1 MIRLETSTGEAL
13 SRILKELSP
22 IEYSSN
28 RQVNRLLDGS
38 YHVQIIGSP
47 LKSME
52 GTIVSTYSQAEKL
65 NSLIDQGTPLVL
77 IFLDKKYLVYVD
89 ETIAWKRISF
99 AHGNKDKSLFEGKL
113 LIIIKEEVV
122 T

>member
-1 MIRLETSTGEAL
+1 MIRLETYTGEVL

-38 YHVQIIGSP
+38 YHVQIIGNP
-47 LKSME
+47 LKSTE
-52 GTIVSTYSQAEKL
+52 GTIVSTFNQAEKL

-77 IFLDKKYLVYVD
+77 IFLDKKYLVYVGD
-89 ETIAWKRISF
+89 KIAWKRINF
-99 AHGNKDKSLFEGKL
+99 AHRNKDKSLFEGTLKM
-113 LIIIKEEVV
+113 IIKEEVLL
-122 T
+122 